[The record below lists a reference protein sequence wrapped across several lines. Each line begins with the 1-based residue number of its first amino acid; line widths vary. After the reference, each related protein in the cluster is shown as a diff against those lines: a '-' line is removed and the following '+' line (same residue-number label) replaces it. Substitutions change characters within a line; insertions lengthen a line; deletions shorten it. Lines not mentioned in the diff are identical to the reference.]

1 MTLIN
6 FWELIIINIT
16 VKLGKCED
24 QIWLEQEGVG

>member
-6 FWELIIINIT
+6 FWELSIINIT
-16 VKLGKCED
+16 VKLGKSED